1 VSPPGDDQ
9 YAPPLDDQ
17 EGRADM
23 TDFSTRLRRATM
35 VEHREAETRSFISRL
50 MAGDVPMAGFAALTA
65 QYLAVYR
72 ELESAAAQHRAAYQ
86 APQAAARPLTT
97 AAQPQ
102 AVPTTT
108 TVQPQ
113 AVTTVTAAVQPQ
125 AVTTVTAAVQSEAVA
140 TAAVQSEAVATA
152 AVQSGAVAVGAQS
165 GAVSAVRQPEAL
177 AGAVVRQPVT
187 VADGRPA
194 GTGADGSAGPLDP
207 ELVSAFAD
215 PALTRAAALEADLA
229 HLYGPDWESTIT
241 VLDSTRAYTDRLR
254 DLAAT
259 SPTHFIAHHYVRYL
273 GDLSGGQMIGR
284 TLSKH
289 YGLGE
294 AGTSFYRFDRIP
306 DPRAYKIAYR
316 ERLDALNLT
325 EDQATT
331 LIDEAQLAFRFNA
344 AVFVELG
351 ALYPENP
358 EDLAPAA

>member
-1 VSPPGDDQ
+1 VGGRRRTAQLWTRPPRNEDDQYDIDVVSPAGDDQ

-72 ELESAAAQHRAAYQ
+72 ELESAAAQHLASDGPPE
-86 APQAAARPLTT
+86 APARTRVEARSAGGDAAAR
-97 AAQPQ
+97 
-102 AVPTTT
+102 
-108 TVQPQ
+108 
-113 AVTTVTAAVQPQ
+113 
-125 AVTTVTAAVQSEAVA
+125 
-140 TAAVQSEAVATA
+140 
-152 AVQSGAVAVGAQS
+152 
-165 GAVSAVRQPEAL
+165 
-177 AGAVVRQPVT
+177 
-187 VADGRPA
+187 ADGRPA
-194 GTGADGSAGPLDP
+194 GTGADGSAGTLDP

-229 HLYGPDWESTIT
+229 HLYGPEWESTIT

-254 DLAAT
+254 ELAAT

-316 ERLDALNLT
+316 ERLDALDLT

-331 LIDEAQLAFRFNA
+331 LIDEAQLAFRYNA

>member
-108 TVQPQ
+108 
-113 AVTTVTAAVQPQ
+113 
-125 AVTTVTAAVQSEAVA
+125 AAVQSEAVA
-140 TAAVQSEAVATA
+140 TATA
-152 AVQSGAVAVGAQS
+152 AVQSVAVTAAAQPQPTATVTAAVQSVAVAVGAQS
-165 GAVSAVRQPEAL
+165 EAVSAVRQPEAL